1 MNPLEETTTQAA
13 PEAQSAVRRVALNAL
28 SPFAAQVFTRVLML
42 GYAIVQYRVLGAQAG
57 GVLGDYFIAG
67 LVLMYTSTVAEWGLG
82 TLLTREVARER
93 GDVADVARL
102 FRQALSLR
110 LGLAGLMA
118 LPVALFVGVYL
129 AFFGLSEAGAWAVA
143 ILTVSLVPSAVAGSV
158 TAVLYAY
165 ERMSL
170 PALVGIGTALLNVAL
185 GVLFI
190 FVGWGVVGLA
200 LAALLSTVATAA
212 VFWAIMR
219 RGYPEVATARA
230 ERGLTRSAALALL
243 GSGWPL
249 MLNALLVGLFFRV
262 DQFII
267 KPVAGGLAVEQY
279 NAAYSY
285 LNFLLIITPAV
296 TLALFPRMARHAVS
310 DRPRLAYEYALAL
323 RVMLILSV
331 PLVALTFWFAPLLVS
346 IVTGGKEG
354 YLPDSAVALR
364 ILIFFL
370 PLSFVNGVTQYVLI
384 ALDRQRL
391 ITGVFAATVVFN
403 LVVNL
408 ALVPRIGINGAA
420 LTTVLSEIV
429 LLVPFLVWV
438 GREIGRVPVWA
449 VTWRPLLGG
458 VPVAVVMWLTWGLT
472 ERWNTSAADFGFYLG
487 VGLLPLALYAITMVL
502 VRPFTPDEIK
512 AARRS

>member
-1 MNPLEETTTQAA
+1 VNPLEETSTQA
-13 PEAQSAVRRVALNAL
+13 PSAARRVALNAL
-28 SPFAAQVFTRVLML
+28 NPFAAQVVTRVLML
-42 GYAIVQYRVLGAQAG
+42 GYVVVQYRVLGAQAE
-57 GVLGDYFIAG
+57 GVLGDYFLAG

-93 GDVADVARL
+93 DDTADVARR
-102 FRQALSLR
+102 FRQTLSLR

-118 LPVALFVGVYL
+118 LPVAVFVAVYL

-143 ILTVSLVPSAVAGSV
+143 ILTLSLVPSAVSGSV

-170 PALVGIGTALLNVAL
+170 PAVIGIGTAVLNVAL
-185 GVLFI
+185 GLLFVLT
-190 FVGWGVVGLA
+190 GWGVVGLA
-200 LAALLSTVATAA
+200 LAALLSTVATAV
-212 VFWAIMR
+212 VFWAILR
-219 RGYPEVATARA
+219 RNYPEVASARPEQGLSRSTAM
-230 ERGLTRSAALALL
+230 ALL
-243 GSGWPL
+243 SDGWPL

-310 DRPRLAYEYALAL
+310 DRRRLAYEYELAL

-391 ITGVFAATVVFN
+391 ITGVFAATVAFN
-403 LVVNL
+403 LAVNL
-408 ALVPRIGINGAA
+408 VLVPLMGIYGAA
-420 LTTVLSEIV
+420 ITTVLSEVV
-429 LLVPFLVWV
+429 LLVPFLLYV
-438 GREIGRVPVWA
+438 GRETEPVRLWEVA
-449 VTWRPLLGG
+449 WRPLLGG
-458 VPVAVVMWLTWGLT
+458 VLVAGVMWLTWGLT
-472 ERWNTSAADFGFYLG
+472 ERWNASAADFGFYLG
-487 VGLLPLALYAITMVL
+487 AGLLPLVLYAVAMVL

>member
-1 MNPLEETTTQAA
+1 MNPAEQTTTPATPQA
-13 PEAQSAVRRVALNAL
+13 PSAARRVALNAL
-28 SPFAAQVFTRVLML
+28 SPFAAQVFTKVLLL
-42 GYAIVQYRVLGAQAG
+42 GYGVVQYRVLGAQAG

-67 LVLMYTSTVAEWGLG
+67 LVLLYTSTVAEWGLG

-93 GDVADVARL
+93 GDPADVARL

-110 LGLAGLMA
+110 LGLAVLMA
-118 LPVALFVGVYL
+118 LPVAVFVAVYVI
-129 AFFGLSEAGAWAVA
+129 FFGLSEAGAWAVA
-143 ILTVSLVPSAVAGSV
+143 ILTLSLVPSAVAGSV

-185 GVLFI
+185 GLLFI
-190 FVGWGVVGLA
+190 LTGWGVVGLA

-212 VFWAIMR
+212 VFWAILR
-219 RGYPEVATARA
+219 RGYPDVARA
-230 ERGLTRSAALALL
+230 RPEQVLTRRAALALL
-243 GSGWPL
+243 GGGWPL

-267 KPVAGGLAVEQY
+267 KPVAGTLAVEQY
-279 NAAYSY
+279 DAAYRY
-285 LNFLLIITPAV
+285 LNFVLIITPAV

-323 RVMLILSV
+323 RVMLILAV
-331 PLVALTFWFAPLLVS
+331 PLVALTVWFAPLLVS

-391 ITGVFAATVVFN
+391 ITGVFAATVAFN
-403 LVVNL
+403 LAVNL
-408 ALVPRIGINGAA
+408 ALVPRMGIYGAA

-438 GREIGRVPVWA
+438 GREIEPVPLWA
-449 VTWRPLLGG
+449 VSWRPLVGAG
-458 VPVAVVMWLTWGLT
+458 VFAAVMWLTWGVT
-472 ERWNTSAADFGFYLG
+472 ERWNASAGDFGFY
-487 VGLLPLALYAITMVL
+487 VAAGLLSLALYAVVMVL